1 MQFNRLFNINLGGSY
16 IILYIFVTEKI
27 IVVDYK
33 YHIQLLTFFLLF
45 AIFTNCGDPDNKSKS
60 ESSKIVSTKDI
71 FKSFTSDT
79 NFIVEDLDESLSS
92 WNGFNELK
100 EFIASISKGN
110 YQTLDESEETS
121 KDLFSLLVTKI
132 PNTIDNPS
140 IIARIKVTETLAYK
154 LKSNFKN
161 KSTEF
166 EKTKNNL
173 LNSYSNIL
181 IQIKKTLE
189 KESQKIINPN
199 PNNL

>member
-1 MQFNRLFNINLGGSY
+1 MNYRNL
-16 IILYIFVTEKI
+16 
-27 IVVDYK
+27 
-33 YHIQLLTFFLLF
+33 IQSLIYCLLF
-45 AIFTNCGDPDNKSKS
+45 TIFTNCNNPDNNSKS
-60 ESSKIVSTKDI
+60 ESSKIVSKKDI

-79 NFIVEDLDESLSS
+79 NFIVEDLDESLSN

-100 EFIASISKGN
+100 EFIVSISKGD
-110 YQTLDESEETS
+110 YQTLDESDETT

-132 PNTIDNPS
+132 PSTIDNQS
-140 IIARIKVTETLAYK
+140 IVARIKVTETLAYK

-173 LNSYSNIL
+173 LNSYSNVL
-181 IQIKKTLE
+181 FQIKKTLE
-189 KESQKIINPN
+189 KESQKIVNPN

>member
-1 MQFNRLFNINLGGSY
+1 MNYRNL
-16 IILYIFVTEKI
+16 
-27 IVVDYK
+27 
-33 YHIQLLTFFLLF
+33 IQSLIYCLLF
-45 AIFTNCGDPDNKSKS
+45 TIFTNCNNPDNNSKS
-60 ESSKIVSTKDI
+60 ESSKIVSKKDI

-79 NFIVEDLDESLSS
+79 NFIVEDLDESLSN

-100 EFIASISKGN
+100 EFIVSISKGD
-110 YQTLDESEETS
+110 YQTLDESDETT

-132 PNTIDNPS
+132 PSTIDNPS
-140 IIARIKVTETLAYK
+140 IVARIKVTETLAYK

-173 LNSYSNIL
+173 LNSYSNVL
-181 IQIKKTLE
+181 FQIKKTLE

>member
-1 MQFNRLFNINLGGSY
+1 MNYKNL
-16 IILYIFVTEKI
+16 
-27 IVVDYK
+27 
-33 YHIQLLTFFLLF
+33 IQSLTCCLLF
-45 AIFTNCGDPDNKSKS
+45 TFFTNCKNPSNKSKS

-79 NFIVEDLDESLSS
+79 NFIVEDLDESLSN

-100 EFIASISKGN
+100 EFIVSISKGN
-110 YQTLDESEETS
+110 YLTLDESDETT

-132 PNTIDNPS
+132 PSTIDNPS
-140 IIARIKVTETLAYK
+140 IVARIKVTETLAYK

-173 LNSYSNIL
+173 LNSYSNVL
-181 IQIKKTLE
+181 FQIKKTLE

>member
-1 MQFNRLFNINLGGSY
+1 M
-16 IILYIFVTEKI
+16 TEKI

-45 AIFTNCGDPDNKSKS
+45 AIFTNCDDPDNKSKS

-110 YQTLDESEETS
+110 YQTLDESEETT

-189 KESQKIINPN
+189 KESQKIKNPN

>member
-1 MQFNRLFNINLGGSY
+1 MNYKNI
-16 IILYIFVTEKI
+16 
-27 IVVDYK
+27 
-33 YHIQLLTFFLLF
+33 IQSLTFCLLF
-45 AIFTNCGDPDNKSKS
+45 TIFTNCNNPDNNSKS
-60 ESSKIVSTKDI
+60 ESSKIVSKKDI

-79 NFIVEDLDESLSS
+79 NFIVEDLDESLSN

-100 EFIASISKGN
+100 EFIVSISKSD
-110 YQTLDESEETS
+110 YQTLDESDETT

-132 PNTIDNPS
+132 PSTIDNPS
-140 IIARIKVTETLAYK
+140 IVARIKVTETLAYK

-173 LNSYSNIL
+173 LNSYSNVL
-181 IQIKKTLE
+181 FQIKKTLE
-189 KESQKIINPN
+189 KESQKIVNPN

>member
-1 MQFNRLFNINLGGSY
+1 MNYKNI
-16 IILYIFVTEKI
+16 
-27 IVVDYK
+27 
-33 YHIQLLTFFLLF
+33 IQSLTFCLIFT
-45 AIFTNCGDPDNKSKS
+45 IFTNCNNPDNNSKS
-60 ESSKIVSTKDI
+60 ESSKIVSKKDI

-92 WNGFNELK
+92 WNGFSELK
-100 EFIASISKGN
+100 EFIVSISKGD
-110 YQTLDESEETS
+110 YQTLDESDETT

-132 PNTIDNPS
+132 PSTIDNPS
-140 IIARIKVTETLAYK
+140 IVARIKVTETLAYK

-173 LNSYSNIL
+173 LNSYSNVL
-181 IQIKKTLE
+181 FQIKKTLE
-189 KESQKIINPN
+189 KESQKIVNPN

>member
-1 MQFNRLFNINLGGSY
+1 VNYKNI
-16 IILYIFVTEKI
+16 
-27 IVVDYK
+27 
-33 YHIQLLTFFLLF
+33 IQSLTFCLLF
-45 AIFTNCGDPDNKSKS
+45 TIFTNCNNPGNKSKS
-60 ESSKIVSTKDI
+60 ESSKIVSKKDI

-92 WNGFNELK
+92 WNGFSELK
-100 EFIASISKGN
+100 EFIVSISKGD
-110 YQTLDESEETS
+110 YQSLDESNETT

-132 PNTIDNPS
+132 PSTIDNPS
-140 IIARIKVTETLAYK
+140 IVARIKVTETLAYK

-173 LNSYSNIL
+173 LNSYSNVL
-181 IQIKKTLE
+181 FQIKKTLE
-189 KESQKIINPN
+189 KESQKIVNPN

>member
-1 MQFNRLFNINLGGSY
+1 VNYKNI
-16 IILYIFVTEKI
+16 
-27 IVVDYK
+27 
-33 YHIQLLTFFLLF
+33 IQSLTFCLIFT
-45 AIFTNCGDPDNKSKS
+45 IFTNCNNPDNNSKS
-60 ESSKIVSTKDI
+60 ESSKIVSKKDI

-79 NFIVEDLDESLSS
+79 NFIVEDLDESLSN

-100 EFIASISKGN
+100 EFIVSISKSD
-110 YQTLDESEETS
+110 YQTLDESDETT

-132 PNTIDNPS
+132 PSTIDNPS
-140 IIARIKVTETLAYK
+140 IVARIKVTETLAYK

-173 LNSYSNIL
+173 LNSYSNVL
-181 IQIKKTLE
+181 FQIKKTLE
-189 KESQKIINPN
+189 KESQKIVNPN

>member
-1 MQFNRLFNINLGGSY
+1 MNYKNL
-16 IILYIFVTEKI
+16 
-27 IVVDYK
+27 
-33 YHIQLLTFFLLF
+33 IQSLTCCLLF
-45 AIFTNCGDPDNKSKS
+45 TIFTNCKNPSNKSKS
-60 ESSKIVSTKDI
+60 ESSKIVSKKDI

-79 NFIVEDLDESLSS
+79 NFIVEDLDESLSN

-100 EFIASISKGN
+100 EFIVSISKGN
-110 YQTLDESEETS
+110 YLTLDESEETT

-132 PNTIDNPS
+132 PSTIDNPS
-140 IIARIKVTETLAYK
+140 IVARIKVTETLAYK

-173 LNSYSNIL
+173 LNSYSNVL
-181 IQIKKTLE
+181 FQIKKTLE

>member
-27 IVVDYK
+27 IVVNYNK
-33 YHIQLLTFFLLF
+33 LIQSLTCCLLF
-45 AIFTNCGDPDNKSKS
+45 TTFTNCNNPENKSKS

-79 NFIVEDLDESLSS
+79 NFIVEDLDESLYN

-100 EFIASISKGN
+100 EFIVSISKGN
-110 YQTLDESEETS
+110 YITLYESDETT

-132 PNTIDNPS
+132 PSTIDNPS
-140 IIARIKVTETLAYK
+140 IVARIKVTETLAYK

-173 LNSYSNIL
+173 LNSYSNVL
-181 IQIKKTLE
+181 FQIKKTLE

-199 PNNL
+199 PNNF

>member
-1 MQFNRLFNINLGGSY
+1 MNYKNL
-16 IILYIFVTEKI
+16 
-27 IVVDYK
+27 
-33 YHIQLLTFFLLF
+33 IQSLTCCLLF
-45 AIFTNCGDPDNKSKS
+45 TIFTNCKNPSNKSKS

-79 NFIVEDLDESLSS
+79 NFIVEDLDESLSN

-100 EFIASISKGN
+100 EFIVSISKGN
-110 YQTLDESEETS
+110 YLTLDESDETT

-132 PNTIDNPS
+132 PSTIDNPS

-173 LNSYSNIL
+173 LNSYSNVL
-181 IQIKKTLE
+181 FQIKKTLE

>member
-1 MQFNRLFNINLGGSY
+1 MNYKNL
-16 IILYIFVTEKI
+16 
-27 IVVDYK
+27 
-33 YHIQLLTFFLLF
+33 IQSLTCCLLF
-45 AIFTNCGDPDNKSKS
+45 TIFTNCKNPSNKSKS

-79 NFIVEDLDESLSS
+79 NFIVEDLDESLSN

-100 EFIASISKGN
+100 EFIVSISKGN
-110 YQTLDESEETS
+110 YLTLDESDETT

-132 PNTIDNPS
+132 PSTIDNPS
-140 IIARIKVTETLAYK
+140 IVARIKVTETLAYK

>member
-1 MQFNRLFNINLGGSY
+1 MNYKNL
-16 IILYIFVTEKI
+16 
-27 IVVDYK
+27 
-33 YHIQLLTFFLLF
+33 IQSLTCCLLF
-45 AIFTNCGDPDNKSKS
+45 TIFTNCKNPSNKSKS

-79 NFIVEDLDESLSS
+79 NFIAEDLDESLSN

-100 EFIASISKGN
+100 EFIVSISKGN
-110 YQTLDESEETS
+110 YLTLDESDETT

-132 PNTIDNPS
+132 PSTIDNPS

-173 LNSYSNIL
+173 LNSYSNVL
-181 IQIKKTLE
+181 FQIKKTLE

>member
-1 MQFNRLFNINLGGSY
+1 MNYRNL
-16 IILYIFVTEKI
+16 
-27 IVVDYK
+27 
-33 YHIQLLTFFLLF
+33 IQSLIYCLLF
-45 AIFTNCGDPDNKSKS
+45 TIFTNCNNPDNNSKS
-60 ESSKIVSTKDI
+60 ESSKIVSKKDI

-79 NFIVEDLDESLSS
+79 NFIVEDLDESLSN

-100 EFIASISKGN
+100 EFIVSISKGD
-110 YQTLDESEETS
+110 YQTLDESDETT

-132 PNTIDNPS
+132 PSTIDNPS
-140 IIARIKVTETLAYK
+140 ILARIKVTETLAYK

-173 LNSYSNIL
+173 LNSYSNVL
-181 IQIKKTLE
+181 FQIKKTLE
-189 KESQKIINPN
+189 KESQKIVNPN

>member
-1 MQFNRLFNINLGGSY
+1 MNYKNI
-16 IILYIFVTEKI
+16 
-27 IVVDYK
+27 
-33 YHIQLLTFFLLF
+33 IQSLTFCLLF
-45 AIFTNCGDPDNKSKS
+45 TIFTNCNNPDNNSKS
-60 ESSKIVSTKDI
+60 ESSKIVSKKDI

-92 WNGFNELK
+92 WNGFSELK
-100 EFIASISKGN
+100 EFIVSISKGD
-110 YQTLDESEETS
+110 YQSLDESNETT

-132 PNTIDNPS
+132 PSTIDNPS
-140 IIARIKVTETLAYK
+140 IVARIKVTETLAYK

-173 LNSYSNIL
+173 LNSYSNVL
-181 IQIKKTLE
+181 FQIKKTLE
-189 KESQKIINPN
+189 KESQKIVNPN

>member
-1 MQFNRLFNINLGGSY
+1 VNYRNL
-16 IILYIFVTEKI
+16 
-27 IVVDYK
+27 
-33 YHIQLLTFFLLF
+33 IQSLIYCLL
-45 AIFTNCGDPDNKSKS
+45 FTNCNNPDNNSRS
-60 ESSKIVSTKDI
+60 ESSKIVSKKDI

-79 NFIVEDLDESLSS
+79 NFIVEDLDESLSD

-100 EFIASISKGN
+100 EFIVSISKGD
-110 YQTLDESEETS
+110 YQTLDESDETT

-132 PNTIDNPS
+132 PSTIDNQS
-140 IIARIKVTETLAYK
+140 IVARIKVTETLAYK

-173 LNSYSNIL
+173 LNSYSNVL
-181 IQIKKTLE
+181 FQIKKTLE

>member
-1 MQFNRLFNINLGGSY
+1 MNYRNL
-16 IILYIFVTEKI
+16 
-27 IVVDYK
+27 
-33 YHIQLLTFFLLF
+33 IQSLIYCLLF
-45 AIFTNCGDPDNKSKS
+45 TIFTNCNNPDNNSKS
-60 ESSKIVSTKDI
+60 ESSKIVSKKDI

-79 NFIVEDLDESLSS
+79 NFIVEDLDESLSD

-100 EFIASISKGN
+100 EFIVSISKGD
-110 YQTLDESEETS
+110 YQTLDESDETT

-132 PNTIDNPS
+132 PSTIDNPS
-140 IIARIKVTETLAYK
+140 IVARIKVTETLAYK

-173 LNSYSNIL
+173 LNSYSNVL
-181 IQIKKTLE
+181 FQIKKTLE
-189 KESQKIINPN
+189 KESQKIVNPN

>member
-1 MQFNRLFNINLGGSY
+1 MNYKNI
-16 IILYIFVTEKI
+16 
-27 IVVDYK
+27 
-33 YHIQLLTFFLLF
+33 IQSLTFCLIFT
-45 AIFTNCGDPDNKSKS
+45 IFTNCNNPDNNSKS
-60 ESSKIVSTKDI
+60 ESSKIVSKKDI

-92 WNGFNELK
+92 WNGFSELK
-100 EFIASISKGN
+100 EFIVSISKGD
-110 YQTLDESEETS
+110 YQSLDESNETT

-132 PNTIDNPS
+132 PSTIDNPS
-140 IIARIKVTETLAYK
+140 IVARIKVTETLAYK

-173 LNSYSNIL
+173 LNSYSNVL
-181 IQIKKTLE
+181 FQIKKTLE
-189 KESQKIINPN
+189 KESQKIVNPN

>member
-1 MQFNRLFNINLGGSY
+1 MNYNNL
-16 IILYIFVTEKI
+16 
-27 IVVDYK
+27 
-33 YHIQLLTFFLLF
+33 IQSLTCCLLF
-45 AIFTNCGDPDNKSKS
+45 TIFTNCKNPSNKSKS

-79 NFIVEDLDESLSS
+79 NFIVEDLDESLSN

-100 EFIASISKGN
+100 EFIVSISKGN
-110 YQTLDESEETS
+110 YLTLDESDETT

-132 PNTIDNPS
+132 PSTIDNPS
-140 IIARIKVTETLAYK
+140 IVARIKVTETLAYK

-173 LNSYSNIL
+173 LNSYSNVL
-181 IQIKKTLE
+181 FQIKKTLE

>member
-1 MQFNRLFNINLGGSY
+1 MNYKNL
-16 IILYIFVTEKI
+16 
-27 IVVDYK
+27 
-33 YHIQLLTFFLLF
+33 IQSLTCCLLF
-45 AIFTNCGDPDNKSKS
+45 TIFTNCKNPSNKSKS

-79 NFIVEDLDESLSS
+79 NFIVEDLDESLSN

-100 EFIASISKGN
+100 EFIVSISKGN
-110 YQTLDESEETS
+110 YLTLDESEETT

-132 PNTIDNPS
+132 PSTIDNPS
-140 IIARIKVTETLAYK
+140 IVARIKVTETLAYK

-173 LNSYSNIL
+173 LNSYSNVL
-181 IQIKKTLE
+181 FQIKKTLE

>member
-1 MQFNRLFNINLGGSY
+1 MNYKNI
-16 IILYIFVTEKI
+16 
-27 IVVDYK
+27 
-33 YHIQLLTFFLLF
+33 IQSLTFCLIFT
-45 AIFTNCGDPDNKSKS
+45 IFTNCNNPDNNSKS
-60 ESSKIVSTKDI
+60 ESSKIVSKKDI

-92 WNGFNELK
+92 WNGFSELK
-100 EFIASISKGN
+100 EFIVSISKGD
-110 YQTLDESEETS
+110 YQSLDESNETT

-132 PNTIDNPS
+132 PSTIDNPS
-140 IIARIKVTETLAYK
+140 ILARIKVTETLAYK

-173 LNSYSNIL
+173 LNSYSNVL
-181 IQIKKTLE
+181 FQIKKTLE
-189 KESQKIINPN
+189 KESQKIVNPN

>member
-1 MQFNRLFNINLGGSY
+1 MNYRNL
-16 IILYIFVTEKI
+16 
-27 IVVDYK
+27 
-33 YHIQLLTFFLLF
+33 IQSLIYCLLF
-45 AIFTNCGDPDNKSKS
+45 TIFTNCKNPSNKIKS
-60 ESSKIVSTKDI
+60 ESSNIVLKKDI

-79 NFIVEDLDESLSS
+79 NFIVEDLDESLSN

-100 EFIASISKGN
+100 EFIVSISKGD
-110 YQTLDESEETS
+110 YQTLDESDETT

-132 PNTIDNPS
+132 PSTIDNPS
-140 IIARIKVTETLAYK
+140 IVARIKVTETLAYK

-173 LNSYSNIL
+173 LNSYSNVL
-181 IQIKKTLE
+181 FQIKKTLE
-189 KESQKIINPN
+189 KESQKIVNPN

>member
-1 MQFNRLFNINLGGSY
+1 MNYKNI
-16 IILYIFVTEKI
+16 
-27 IVVDYK
+27 
-33 YHIQLLTFFLLF
+33 IQSLTFCLLF
-45 AIFTNCGDPDNKSKS
+45 TIFTNCNNPGNKSKS
-60 ESSKIVSTKDI
+60 ESSKIVSKKDI

-79 NFIVEDLDESLSS
+79 NFIVEDLDESLSN

-100 EFIASISKGN
+100 EFIVSISKGD
-110 YQTLDESEETS
+110 YQTLDESDETT

-132 PNTIDNPS
+132 PSTIDNPS
-140 IIARIKVTETLAYK
+140 IVARIKVTETLAYK

-173 LNSYSNIL
+173 LNSYSNVL
-181 IQIKKTLE
+181 FQIKKTLE
-189 KESQKIINPN
+189 KESQKIVNPN

>member
-1 MQFNRLFNINLGGSY
+1 MNYKNL
-16 IILYIFVTEKI
+16 
-27 IVVDYK
+27 
-33 YHIQLLTFFLLF
+33 IQSLTCCLLF
-45 AIFTNCGDPDNKSKS
+45 TIFTNCKNPSNKSKS

-79 NFIVEDLDESLSS
+79 NFIVEDLDESLSN

-100 EFIASISKGN
+100 EFIVSISKGN
-110 YQTLDESEETS
+110 YLTLDESDETT

-132 PNTIDNPS
+132 PSTIDNPS
-140 IIARIKVTETLAYK
+140 IVARIKVTETLAYK

-173 LNSYSNIL
+173 LNSYSNVL
-181 IQIKKTLE
+181 FQIKKTLE

>member
-1 MQFNRLFNINLGGSY
+1 MNYKNL
-16 IILYIFVTEKI
+16 
-27 IVVDYK
+27 
-33 YHIQLLTFFLLF
+33 IQSLTCCLLF
-45 AIFTNCGDPDNKSKS
+45 TIFTNCKNPSNKSKS

-79 NFIVEDLDESLSS
+79 NFIVEDLDESLSN

-100 EFIASISKGN
+100 EFIVSISKGN
-110 YQTLDESEETS
+110 YLTLDESDETT

-132 PNTIDNPS
+132 PSTIDNPS

-154 LKSNFKN
+154 LKSIQRN

-173 LNSYSNIL
+173 LSSYSNIL

-189 KESQKIINPN
+189 KESQNIIDPN
-199 PNNL
+199 SNNL

>member
-1 MQFNRLFNINLGGSY
+1 MNYKNL
-16 IILYIFVTEKI
+16 
-27 IVVDYK
+27 
-33 YHIQLLTFFLLF
+33 IQSLTCCLLF
-45 AIFTNCGDPDNKSKS
+45 TIFTNCKNPSNKSKS

-79 NFIVEDLDESLSS
+79 NFIVEDLDESLSN

-100 EFIASISKGN
+100 EFIVSISKGN
-110 YQTLDESEETS
+110 YLTLDESEETT

-132 PNTIDNPS
+132 PSIIDNPS
-140 IIARIKVTETLAYK
+140 IVARIKVTETLAYK

-173 LNSYSNIL
+173 LNSYSNVL
-181 IQIKKTLE
+181 FQIKKTLE

>member
-1 MQFNRLFNINLGGSY
+1 MNYKNI
-16 IILYIFVTEKI
+16 
-27 IVVDYK
+27 
-33 YHIQLLTFFLLF
+33 IQSLTFYLIFT
-45 AIFTNCGDPDNKSKS
+45 IFTNCNNPDNNSKS
-60 ESSKIVSTKDI
+60 ESSKIVSKKDI

-79 NFIVEDLDESLSS
+79 NFIVEDLDESLSN

-100 EFIASISKGN
+100 EFIVSISKGD
-110 YQTLDESEETS
+110 YQTLDESDETT

-132 PNTIDNPS
+132 PSTIDNPS
-140 IIARIKVTETLAYK
+140 IVARIKVTETLAYK

-173 LNSYSNIL
+173 LNSYSNVL
-181 IQIKKTLE
+181 FQIKKTLE
-189 KESQKIINPN
+189 KESQKIVNPN

>member
-1 MQFNRLFNINLGGSY
+1 MNYKNL
-16 IILYIFVTEKI
+16 
-27 IVVDYK
+27 
-33 YHIQLLTFFLLF
+33 IQSLTCCLLF
-45 AIFTNCGDPDNKSKS
+45 TIFTNCKNPSNKSKS
-60 ESSKIVSTKDI
+60 KSSKIVSTKDI

-79 NFIVEDLDESLSS
+79 NFIVEDLDESLSN

-100 EFIASISKGN
+100 EFIVSISKGN
-110 YQTLDESEETS
+110 YLTLDESDETT

-132 PNTIDNPS
+132 PSTVDNPS

-181 IQIKKTLE
+181 FQIKKTLE

>member
-1 MQFNRLFNINLGGSY
+1 VNYKNI
-16 IILYIFVTEKI
+16 
-27 IVVDYK
+27 
-33 YHIQLLTFFLLF
+33 IQSLTFYLIFT
-45 AIFTNCGDPDNKSKS
+45 IFTNCNNPDNNSKS
-60 ESSKIVSTKDI
+60 ESSKIVSKKDI

-92 WNGFNELK
+92 WNGFSELK
-100 EFIASISKGN
+100 EFIVSISKGD
-110 YQTLDESEETS
+110 YQSLDESNETT

-132 PNTIDNPS
+132 PSTIDNPS
-140 IIARIKVTETLAYK
+140 IVARIKVTETLAYK

-173 LNSYSNIL
+173 LNSYSNVL
-181 IQIKKTLE
+181 FQIKKTLE
-189 KESQKIINPN
+189 KESQKIVNPN

>member
-1 MQFNRLFNINLGGSY
+1 VNYRNL
-16 IILYIFVTEKI
+16 
-27 IVVDYK
+27 
-33 YHIQLLTFFLLF
+33 IQSLIYCLLF
-45 AIFTNCGDPDNKSKS
+45 TIFTNCNNPDNKSKS
-60 ESSKIVSTKDI
+60 ESSKIVSKKDI

-79 NFIVEDLDESLSS
+79 NFIVEDLDESLSD

-100 EFIASISKGN
+100 EFIVSISKGD
-110 YQTLDESEETS
+110 YQTLDESDETT

-132 PNTIDNPS
+132 PSTIDNPS
-140 IIARIKVTETLAYK
+140 IVARIKVTETLAYK
-154 LKSNFKN
+154 LKSNYKN

-173 LNSYSNIL
+173 LNSYSNVL
-181 IQIKKTLE
+181 FQIKKTLE

>member
-1 MQFNRLFNINLGGSY
+1 MNYKNL
-16 IILYIFVTEKI
+16 
-27 IVVDYK
+27 
-33 YHIQLLTFFLLF
+33 IQSLTCCLLF
-45 AIFTNCGDPDNKSKS
+45 TIFTNCKNPSNKSKS
-60 ESSKIVSTKDI
+60 KSSKIVSTKDI

-79 NFIVEDLDESLSS
+79 NFIVEDLDESLSN

-100 EFIASISKGN
+100 EFIEGISKGN
-110 YQTLDESEETS
+110 YLTLDESDETT

-132 PNTIDNPS
+132 PSTVDNPS

-154 LKSNFKN
+154 LKSNLKN
-161 KSTEF
+161 KSAEF

-173 LNSYSNIL
+173 LNSYSNVL
-181 IQIKKTLE
+181 FQIKKTLE